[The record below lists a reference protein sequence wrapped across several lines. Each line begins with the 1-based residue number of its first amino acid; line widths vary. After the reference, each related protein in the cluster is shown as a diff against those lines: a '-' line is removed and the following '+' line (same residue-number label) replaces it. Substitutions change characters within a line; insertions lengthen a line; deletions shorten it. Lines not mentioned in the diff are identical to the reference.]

1 MIRQSVRRTSTSRRA
16 FRRIG
21 RSGARSTSGYGGFA
35 PGSPGAKSGRPSGY
49 GSAVRIGQVFD
60 VLTPIVRQHP
70 EWFRWVER
78 DVTLADL
85 DRLERLEGVE

>member
-1 MIRQSVRRTSTSRRA
+1 
-16 FRRIG
+16 
-21 RSGARSTSGYGGFA
+21 
-35 PGSPGAKSGRPSGY
+35 
-49 GSAVRIGQVFD
+49 